1 MMKMFSNALF
11 LGACVAL
18 CSLVPNE
25 TAAQSGT
32 EQLPWWVVA
41 SGGVVDATSGSTL
54 MSATL
59 GQTVIGPTAGS
70 AAGGSVIL
78 HQGFWYP
85 RASVSGVEVEPGD
98 VVAGLSTLR
107 NYPNPFVGSTTIH
120 YVIPGRS
127 RVNLSIY
134 NMQGELV
141 RVLVDGIED
150 EGTREI
156 VWDGRNSRGEEM
168 ASGPY
173 LYVLDAKGTTGDN
186 SRTKNLNARQIMQ
199 RLK

>member
-1 MMKMFSNALF
+1 MMKMLSNALS
-11 LGACVAL
+11 LSALVAL

-25 TAAQSGT
+25 MAAQSAAA
-32 EQLPWWVVA
+32 QLPWWVVA
-41 SGGVVDATSGSTL
+41 SGGVVEATSGSTV

-59 GQTVIGPTAGS
+59 GQTVIGPAAGS

-85 RASVSGVEVEPGD
+85 RASVSGVEFEPGD

-107 NYPNPFVGSTTIH
+107 NYPNPFAGSTTIH
-120 YVIPGRS
+120 YAIPGRAHVS
-127 RVNLSIY
+127 LSIY

-141 RVLVDGIED
+141 RVLVDRIEE

-173 LYVLDAKGTTGDN
+173 LYVLDAKVTTNDN
-186 SRTKNLNARQIMQ
+186 SHTKNINARQIMQ